1 MSESVS
7 VGLLLNEPS
16 ESFGV
21 CEWLIQCLWVTCHP
35 PLCVYVCVFY
45 LSGVCVIRSS
55 RVLKRPVSSLCS
67 RWLRWAWSLSASPCD
82 WICVCACSSALS
94 NKFSR
99 LCDSYTHTRIHSYLT
114 MWLSITAILYLL
126 IQLNTIW
133 WPHPYPPQE
142 RLLKIAALLQIPH
155 SATLEILILH
165 IIYLQIHTAGTK
177 VDFIHSNEN
186 VCGVPHVKATVIIFG
201 WLLC

>member
-99 LCDSYTHTRIHSYLT
+99 VCDSYTHTRIHSYLT
-114 MWLSITAILYLL
+114 MWSVNYCHLIPPDSAEHNLMTPSLSSTGTTTKNSSFITNSSFSNTRN
-126 IQLNTIW
+126 LNPAYNLPTNSHSRDKSRFYTFW
-133 WPHPYPPQE
+133 WKCVWSSP
-142 RLLKIAALLQIPH
+142 
-155 SATLEILILH
+155 
-165 IIYLQIHTAGTK
+165 
-177 VDFIHSNEN
+177 
-186 VCGVPHVKATVIIFG
+186 C
-201 WLLC
+201 